1 MDRITKTAEQL
12 EEMDSTVNGELI
24 KELLDKINEIIDY
37 FGRFMK
43 FYLF

>member
-24 KELLDKINEIIDY
+24 KELLDKINEIIDWINN
-37 FGRFMK
+37 R
-43 FYLF
+43 